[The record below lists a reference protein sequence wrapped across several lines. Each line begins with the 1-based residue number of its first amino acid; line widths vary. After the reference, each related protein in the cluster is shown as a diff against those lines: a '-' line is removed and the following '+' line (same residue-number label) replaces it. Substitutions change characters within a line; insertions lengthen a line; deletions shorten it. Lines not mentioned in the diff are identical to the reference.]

1 MTQEN
6 KLHVLIIEANPSD
19 AELIQEELNK
29 VLDNY

>member
-6 KLHVLIIEANPSD
+6 KLHVLIIETNPSD